1 MNRFKLAQHL
11 KSGSTEQLDMEI
23 IFLFCRLTD
32 CDCNDL
38 QKVIN

>member
-1 MNRFKLAQHL
+1 MNRFKLDQHL
-11 KSGSTEQLDMEI
+11 KSGSTEQLDREI

-38 QKVIN
+38 QNVIN